1 MTVLID
7 IRTEGFPEEL
17 EAVMEKIA
25 LDSLKYE
32 GFQEECEISISIVDN
47 EEIHQINKQF
57 RGIDRPTDVLSFPQL
72 TFEEGEIMDRNENGE
87 VVLGD
92 IIISLERAREQ
103 AEEYGHSLKREIAFL
118 TAHSM
123 LHLLGYDHME
133 PEEEKEMFAKQK
145 EILELAGIPR
155 AKGKGSVSMTNQ
167 ELIAKAKEAMT
178 KAYAPYSHFQVGA
191 ALLAKD
197 GRVFTGCNV
206 ENATYGA
213 TICAERTAVTKAVS
227 EGVREFEKIAIV
239 ASSGDYAAPCG
250 ICRQVLFEFMPEG
263 KVVLWSELEG
273 EKEFALTE
281 LLPFGF
287 RGEDIK

>member
-7 IRTEGFPEEL
+7 IRTEGFPEEM

-72 TFEEGEIMDRNENGE
+72 TFEEGEIMDRNEKGA

-92 IIISLERAREQ
+92 IIISLE
-103 AEEYGHSLKREIAFL
+103 REIAFL

-155 AKGKGSVSMTNQ
+155 A
-167 ELIAKAKEAMT
+167 
-178 KAYAPYSHFQVGA
+178 
-191 ALLAKD
+191 
-197 GRVFTGCNV
+197 
-206 ENATYGA
+206 
-213 TICAERTAVTKAVS
+213 
-227 EGVREFEKIAIV
+227 
-239 ASSGDYAAPCG
+239 
-250 ICRQVLFEFMPEG
+250 
-263 KVVLWSELEG
+263 
-273 EKEFALTE
+273 
-281 LLPFGF
+281 
-287 RGEDIK
+287 

>member
-103 AEEYGHSLKREIAFL
+103 AEEYSHSLKREIAFL

-123 LHLLGYDHME
+123 LHLLGYDHLDEGPQKKQMRAR
-133 PEEEKEMFAKQK
+133 EEA
-145 EILELAGIPR
+145 ILAELGITR
-155 AKGKGSVSMTNQ
+155 
-167 ELIAKAKEAMT
+167 
-178 KAYAPYSHFQVGA
+178 
-191 ALLAKD
+191 
-197 GRVFTGCNV
+197 
-206 ENATYGA
+206 
-213 TICAERTAVTKAVS
+213 
-227 EGVREFEKIAIV
+227 
-239 ASSGDYAAPCG
+239 
-250 ICRQVLFEFMPEG
+250 
-263 KVVLWSELEG
+263 
-273 EKEFALTE
+273 
-281 LLPFGF
+281 
-287 RGEDIK
+287 